1 MRTTHLKRV
10 PRDTAGRIRHQSA
23 HFPRTP
29 RNTHT
34 HTHVRT
40 VGARA
45 RRRREGHAHCISS
58 RPTSTERPRTQQWNA
73 VMTHLRR
80 RSNITQHTSPEIRR
94 TFGKYLLIVAPRSTV
109 SQSQSS
115 FVNPFTNQV
124 TTLTFQQ
131 WYIHNKDFKFYLVF
145 TLLH

>member
-1 MRTTHLKRV
+1 MFVARNALETGSQRHGWT
-10 PRDTAGRIRHQSA
+10 HQSA

-80 RSNITQHTSPEIRR
+80 RSNITQHTNTRHRRFGEPSASTYSLLLLVPLFHSLSRHSSIR
-94 TFGKYLLIVAPRSTV
+94 LLIKLQPLRFNNGIYIIKIS
-109 SQSQSS
+109 
-115 FVNPFTNQV
+115 NFT
-124 TTLTFQQ
+124 
-131 WYIHNKDFKFYLVF
+131 
-145 TLLH
+145 